1 MKRANALLFVLGLW
15 LGILGLGTAMP
26 LPALAQS
33 ASQAGIQFP
42 ALTGRVVDTAD
53 ILTPQQEAELT
64 QKLAVLEQQTTD
76 QLVVVTLPSLNDY
89 DIADYGYQLG
99 RHWGIGQKGT
109 DNGALLIVAP
119 TDRKVRIEV
128 GYGLEGILTDAFSA
142 LTIQNYILPPFRE
155 GDYYSGINAGVDQ
168 ISYQLTL
175 DPEEAKA
182 RAAEMAVQAEE
193 GGSGAGILIIIIG
206 VFGVIFVIGSVVGA
220 ASAGSGRRMQGAADG
235 AGAVL
240 WTTAQIIAAI
250 ASSSGSG
257 GGRGGGGG
265 GGGFGGG
272 GGGFGGGGASGGW

>member
-1 MKRANALLFVLGLW
+1 MGLW
-15 LGILGLGTAMP
+15 LGSALP

-33 ASQAGIQFP
+33 KIEFP
-42 ALTGRVVDTAD
+42 ALTGRVVDNAD
-53 ILTPQQEAELT
+53 ILTPEQEAVLT

-89 DIADYGYQLG
+89 DIAEYGYQLG
-99 RHWGIGQKGT
+99 RHWGIGQKEAN
-109 DNGALLIVAP
+109 NGALLIVAP

-155 GDYYSGINAGVDQ
+155 GDYFAGIDAGVDQ
-168 ISYQLTL
+168 LSYQLTL

-182 RAAEMAVQAEE
+182 RAAEMALEAESAFTI
-193 GGSGAGILIIIIG
+193 GDILIVVIG
-206 VFGVIFVIGSVVGA
+206 IFGALFAIGSVVGA
-220 ASAGSGRRMQGAADG
+220 ASAGSGRRLQGAADG

-240 WTTAQIIAAI
+240 WTTAQIISAI
-250 ASSSGSG
+250 ASSNGSSSSS
-257 GGRGGGGG
+257 

>member
-1 MKRANALLFVLGLW
+1 MKRVAALLLAIGLW
-15 LGILGLGTAMP
+15 VGTLGLGAALP

-33 ASQAGIQFP
+33 NIQFP
-42 ALTGRVVDTAD
+42 ALTGRVVDNAD

-64 QKLAVLEQQTTD
+64 QKLAILEQQTTD
-76 QLVVVTLPSLNDY
+76 QLVVVTLATLNDY

-99 RHWGIGQKGT
+99 RHWGIGQKEAN
-109 DNGALLIVAP
+109 NGALLIVAP
-119 TDRKVRIEV
+119 NDRKVRIEV

-142 LTIQNYILPPFRE
+142 LTIQNHILPSFRN

-168 ISYQLTL
+168 LVYQMTL
-175 DPEEAKA
+175 DPEEAAA
-182 RAAEMAVQAEE
+182 RAAEMASQVEE
-193 GGSGAGILIIIIG
+193 SGSGAGIIIIVIAI
-206 VFGVIFVIGSVVGA
+206 FGTIFVVGTVVGA

-240 WTTAQIIAAI
+240 WTTAQIISAI
-250 ASSSGSG
+250 ASSSG
-257 GGRGGGGG
+257 RGGGGSG

>member
-1 MKRANALLFVLGLW
+1 MKRAIALLFVLGLW
-15 LGILGLGTAMP
+15 LGTALP
-26 LPALAQS
+26 LPALAQG
-33 ASQAGIQFP
+33 GIQFP
-42 ALTGRVVDTAD
+42 ALTGRVVDNAD

-64 QKLAVLEQQTTD
+64 AKLANLEQQTTD
-76 QLVVVTLPSLNDY
+76 QVVVVTLPTLNDY

-99 RHWGIGQKGT
+99 RHWGIGQKEAS
-109 DNGALLIVAP
+109 NGALLIVAP
-119 TDRKVRIEV
+119 NDRKVRIEV

-142 LTIQNYILPPFRE
+142 LTIQNYILPSFRE
-155 GDYYSGINAGVDQ
+155 GDYYRGINAGVDQ
-168 ISYQLTL
+168 LTQQLTL

-182 RAAEMAVQAEE
+182 RAAEMAIQAEE
-193 GGSGAGILIIIIG
+193 SGSGAGILIIIIG
-206 VFGVIFVIGSVVGA
+206 AFGVIFVIGSVVGA
-220 ASAGSGRRMQGAADG
+220 ASAGNGRRMQGAADG

-265 GGGFGGG
+265 GGFGGG

>member
-1 MKRANALLFVLGLW
+1 MKRAIALLFVLGLW
-15 LGILGLGTAMP
+15 LGTALP
-26 LPALAQS
+26 LPALAQT
-33 ASQAGIQFP
+33 GIQFP
-42 ALTGRVVDTAD
+42 ALTGRVVDNAD

-64 QKLAVLEQQTTD
+64 QKLAILEQQTTD

-99 RHWGIGQKGT
+99 RHWGIGQKEAN
-109 DNGALLIVAP
+109 NGALLIVAP
-119 TDRKVRIEV
+119 NDRKVRVEV

-175 DPEEAKA
+175 DPEEAAA
-182 RAAEMAVQAEE
+182 RAAEMATQVEE

-206 VFGVIFVIGSVVGA
+206 VFGAIFVIGSVVGA

-265 GGGFGGG
+265 GGFGGG

>member
-1 MKRANALLFVLGLW
+1 MKRAIALLFVLGLW
-15 LGILGLGTAMP
+15 LGTALP
-26 LPALAQS
+26 LPALAQT
-33 ASQAGIQFP
+33 GIQFP
-42 ALTGRVVDTAD
+42 ALTGRVVDNAD

-64 QKLAVLEQQTTD
+64 QKLAILEQQTTD
-76 QLVVVTLPSLNDY
+76 QLVVVTLSSLNDY

-99 RHWGIGQKGT
+99 RHWGIGQKEAN
-109 DNGALLIVAP
+109 NGALLIVAP
-119 TDRKVRIEV
+119 NERKVRVEV
-128 GYGLEGILTDAFSA
+128 GYGLEGVLTDAFSA
-142 LTIQNYILPPFRE
+142 LTIQNFILPPFRE
-155 GDYYSGINAGVDQ
+155 GDYYSGISAGVDQ

-175 DPEEAKA
+175 DPEEATA
-182 RAAEMAVQAEE
+182 RAAEMATQVEE

-220 ASAGSGRRMQGAADG
+220 ASAGNGRRMQGAADG

-265 GGGFGGG
+265 GGFGGG

>member
-1 MKRANALLFVLGLW
+1 MKRAIALLFVLGLW
-15 LGILGLGTAMP
+15 LGTALP
-26 LPALAQS
+26 LPALAQT
-33 ASQAGIQFP
+33 GIQFP
-42 ALTGRVVDTAD
+42 ALTGRVVDNAD

-64 QKLAVLEQQTTD
+64 QKLAILEQQTTD

-99 RHWGIGQKGT
+99 RHWGIGQKEAN
-109 DNGALLIVAP
+109 NGALLIVAP
-119 TDRKVRIEV
+119 NDRKVRVEV

-175 DPEEAKA
+175 DPEEAAA
-182 RAAEMAVQAEE
+182 RAAEMATQVEE

-265 GGGFGGG
+265 GGFGGG

>member
-1 MKRANALLFVLGLW
+1 MKRAIALLFVLGLW
-15 LGILGLGTAMP
+15 LGTALP
-26 LPALAQS
+26 LPALAQG
-33 ASQAGIQFP
+33 GIQFP
-42 ALTGRVVDTAD
+42 ALTGRVVDNAD

-64 QKLAVLEQQTTD
+64 QKLAILEQQTTD

-99 RHWGIGQKGT
+99 RHWGIGQKEAN
-109 DNGALLIVAP
+109 NGALLIVAP
-119 TDRKVRIEV
+119 NDRKVRVEV

-175 DPEEAKA
+175 DPEEAAA
-182 RAAEMAVQAEE
+182 RAAEMATQVEE

-220 ASAGSGRRMQGAADG
+220 ASAGRGRRMQGAADG

-265 GGGFGGG
+265 SGFGGG

>member
-1 MKRANALLFVLGLW
+1 MKRAIALLFVLGLW
-15 LGILGLGTAMP
+15 LGTALP
-26 LPALAQS
+26 LPALAQT
-33 ASQAGIQFP
+33 GIQFP
-42 ALTGRVVDTAD
+42 ALTGRVVDNAD

-64 QKLAVLEQQTTD
+64 QKLAILEQQTTD

-99 RHWGIGQKGT
+99 RHWGIGQKEAN
-109 DNGALLIVAP
+109 NGVLLIVAP
-119 TDRKVRIEV
+119 NERKVRVEV

-142 LTIQNYILPPFRE
+142 LTIQNFILPPFRE

-175 DPEEAKA
+175 DPEEAAA
-182 RAAEMAVQAEE
+182 RAAEMATQVEE

-220 ASAGSGRRMQGAADG
+220 ASAGNGRRMQGAADG

-265 GGGFGGG
+265 GGFGGG

>member
-1 MKRANALLFVLGLW
+1 MKRAIALLFVLGLW
-15 LGILGLGTAMP
+15 LGTALP
-26 LPALAQS
+26 LPALAQT
-33 ASQAGIQFP
+33 GIQFP
-42 ALTGRVVDTAD
+42 ALTGRVVDNAD

-64 QKLAVLEQQTTD
+64 QKLAILEQQTTD

-99 RHWGIGQKGT
+99 RHWGIGQKEAN
-109 DNGALLIVAP
+109 NGALLIVAP
-119 TDRKVRIEV
+119 NERKVRVEV

-142 LTIQNYILPPFRE
+142 LTIQNFILPPFRE

-175 DPEEAKA
+175 DPEEAAA
-182 RAAEMAVQAEE
+182 RAAEMATQVEE

-265 GGGFGGG
+265 GGFGGG

>member
-1 MKRANALLFVLGLW
+1 MKRAIALLFVLGLW
-15 LGILGLGTAMP
+15 LGTALP
-26 LPALAQS
+26 LPALAQT
-33 ASQAGIQFP
+33 GIQFP
-42 ALTGRVVDTAD
+42 ALTGRVVDNAD

-64 QKLAVLEQQTTD
+64 QKLAILEQQTTD

-99 RHWGIGQKGT
+99 RYWGIGQKEAN
-109 DNGALLIVAP
+109 NGALLIVAP
-119 TDRKVRIEV
+119 NERKVRVEV

-142 LTIQNYILPPFRE
+142 LTIQNFILPPFRE

-175 DPEEAKA
+175 DPEEAAA
-182 RAAEMAVQAEE
+182 RAAEMATQVEE

-265 GGGFGGG
+265 GGFGGG